1 MVRRRRRDQ
10 QVVVAAA
17 ARRRM
22 VHQPSVHHLPRSLP
36 DDVVLHEL
44 LVLVHPRLHSSVL
57 CVVDWRRVPLV
68 VSMLMVVV
76 IMCMWMMMMVMV
88 IVLTTVAVVAVVVL
102 VVVVQRVAMIASN
115 GLGRLWW
122 RRTGTC
128 SSCCSGT

>member
-10 QVVVAAA
+10 QVVVAA

-68 VSMLMVVV
+68 VSMLMVVM
-76 IMCMWMMMMVMV
+76 IMCMWMMMMV
-88 IVLTTVAVVAVVVL
+88 IVLTTVAVVVVVL
-102 VVVVQRVAMIASN
+102 VVVQRVAMVASN

>member
-10 QVVVAAA
+10 QVVVAA

-88 IVLTTVAVVAVVVL
+88 IVWTTVAVVVM

>member
-10 QVVVAAA
+10 QVVVAA

-68 VSMLMVVV
+68 VSMLMVVM
-76 IMCMWMMMMVMV
+76 IMCMWMMMMV
-88 IVLTTVAVVAVVVL
+88 IVLTTVAVVVVVL
-102 VVVVQRVAMIASN
+102 VVVQRVAMVASN

-128 SSCCSGT
+128 SSCCSDT